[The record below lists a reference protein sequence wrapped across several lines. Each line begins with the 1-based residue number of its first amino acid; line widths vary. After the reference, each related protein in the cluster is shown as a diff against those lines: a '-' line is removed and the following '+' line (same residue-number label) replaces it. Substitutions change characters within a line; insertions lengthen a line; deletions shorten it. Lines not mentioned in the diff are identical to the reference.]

1 MPPIPNLGKTLMRR
15 LDATFAS
22 LTGSWRHRMAGLGK
36 VQRPTVRVP
45 RPMAHGPLLQ
55 RCEAGLTD
63 GIPVTRLMLFE
74 QAVADQKPDTTIAN
88 LDRRN
93 HGHAP

>member
-1 MPPIPNLGKTLMRR
+1 
-15 LDATFAS
+15 
-22 LTGSWRHRMAGLGK
+22 
-36 VQRPTVRVP
+36 
-45 RPMAHGPLLQ
+45 LLQ
-55 RCEAGLTD
+55 RRETGLTD

-74 QAVADQKPDTTIAN
+74 QAVADQKPGATLTD

>member
-1 MPPIPNLGKTLMRR
+1 
-15 LDATFAS
+15 
-22 LTGSWRHRMAGLGK
+22 
-36 VQRPTVRVP
+36 
-45 RPMAHGPLLQ
+45 MAHGPLLQ

>member
-1 MPPIPNLGKTLMRR
+1 MFVAALVSPDRYACSPPHGPST
-15 LDATFAS
+15 T
-22 LTGSWRHRMAGLGK
+22 
-36 VQRPTVRVP
+36 
-45 RPMAHGPLLQ
+45 AHGPLLQ
-55 RCEAGLTD
+55 GRKTRLAD
-63 GIPVTRLMLFE
+63 GFPVMRLMLFE